1 MNLLLLHVYANSYVK
16 MTEMTG
22 LGVGEGGRIFIIIS
36 DKPINI
42 CRSVG

>member
-1 MNLLLLHVYANSYVK
+1 MNLLLLHVYANSHVK

-22 LGVGEGGRIFIIIS
+22 LGVGEGGGFFIIIS